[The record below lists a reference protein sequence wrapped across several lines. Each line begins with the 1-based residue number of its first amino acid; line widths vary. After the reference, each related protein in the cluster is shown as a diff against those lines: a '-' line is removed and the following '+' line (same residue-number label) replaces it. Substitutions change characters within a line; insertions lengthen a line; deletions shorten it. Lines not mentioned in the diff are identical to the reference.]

1 MTSKI
6 VLTLAVIAAT
16 ALGCTTAA
24 GPTGRTP
31 AAAPDEGV
39 AERAPGTETRA
50 REPRVTP
57 KESIDRAPA
66 YGAATRFSEPVD
78 GPRGPTPPSCSIRC

>member
-1 MTSKI
+1 MTRKI
-6 VLTLAVIAAT
+6 VLTMAVIAAT
-16 ALGCTTAA
+16 ALGCTTSA
-24 GPTGRTP
+24 GPAVRTP
-31 AAAPDEGV
+31 TAPDEGL
-39 AERAPGTETRA
+39 AERAPGTETQA